1 MLTFNEKEHLYQND
15 GKTLISTTQLMKKH
29 HLAPSYDF
37 VNSVILERSA
47 NRGSLIHKEIE
58 NFIKQGNLGF
68 TDEVVEFMKVYPQG
82 TAWKSETMVCNDV
95 VAGTIDLLYM
105 ENDVPYI
112 ADIKTTSVIHKDAVS
127 WQLSIY
133 LYLYLHYNCE
143 ADEEATK
150 KQYYETFGACY
161 HFKKDSTLEIV
172 HIPLKSYEDVERLI
186 DCERKGI
193 EFKYELDDV
202 ETELDRLVTLEQVI
216 NDLNA
221 QVEEAKK
228 KQEEF
233 RSALIKAMK
242 DRALKTF
249 ENENIK
255 ITLVQPSKTIT
266 TVDVDKMDA
275 DIVKAYNEAKTK
287 YDAEAKKYTT
297 TTQKPSKEYLKISLK
312 ENINE

>member
-1 MLTFNEKEHLYQND
+1 MLKFDETTHTYTND
-15 GKTLISTTQLMKKH
+15 GKVLISVTQLMKKH
-29 HLAPSYDF
+29 HLSPSYDF
-37 VNSVILERSA
+37 VNPEILERSA
-47 NRGSLIHKEIE
+47 KRGTLIHKEIE
-58 NFIKQGNLGF
+58 NYIKEGLLGF
-68 TDEVVEFMKVYPQG
+68 TDELDEFMKVYPKG
-82 TAWKSETMVCNDV
+82 NAWRSETQVYNDI

-105 ENDVPYI
+105 ENDTPYI
-112 ADIKTTSVIHKDAVS
+112 ADIKTTSVIHKEAVS

-133 LYLYLHYNCE
+133 LYLYLNE
-143 ADEEATK
+143 NGASEENE
-150 KQYYETFGACY
+150 KQYNETLGACY

-233 RSALIKAMK
+233 RSALIKAIK
-242 DRALKTF
+242 DRNLTKF
-249 ENENIK
+249 EKDNVT
-255 ITLVQPSKTIT
+255 ITLVQPSKTVT
-266 TVDVDKMDA
+266 KVDTEKMDA
-275 DIVKAYNEAKTK
+275 EIVKAYKEAKEK
-287 YDAEAKKYTT
+287 YDEEAKKYTT
-297 TTQKPSKEYLKISLK
+297 TTKVPNKEYLRITLK
-312 ENINE
+312 ENNNE